1 MSEMQTM
8 ETGSNNQTDTGAES
22 QAPQGLEATA
32 DKLYGDQQQQSGE
45 QEQQQSGETEGE
57 AGQEE
62 GEQGE
67 TQKTEGAPEQYEEF
81 TAPEGQQ
88 FDPEMIE
95 AFKESAKE
103 LNLSQ
108 EAAQKMLD
116 KMAPVV
122 AQRQA
127 QQVEALRSQWA
138 EQSTADKE
146 FGGEKLTENLGV
158 ARKALDTFGSPE
170 LKSLLNESGLGNHPE
185 FIRLLYRAGKA
196 ISEDNFVGGNKSTGK
211 AQPTSNADYAASLY
225 PSSQ

>member
-22 QAPQGLEATA
+22 QAPQSLEATA
-32 DKLYGDQQQQSGE
+32 EKLYGEQQQQSGD
-45 QEQQQSGETEGE
+45 QEQQATDKPEGD
-57 AGQEE
+57 AGQKD

-67 TQKTEGAPEQYEEF
+67 TQKTEGAPDQYEEF
-81 TAPEGQQ
+81 KAPEGQQ
-88 FDPEMIE
+88 FDPEVLTN
-95 AFKESAKE
+95 FKEIAKD

-116 KMAPVV
+116 KMGPVV

-127 QQVEALRSQWA
+127 QQVEALRNQWA
-138 EQSTADKE
+138 DQSTADKE
-146 FGGEKLTENLGV
+146 FGGEKLNENLGV

-211 AQPTSNADYAASLY
+211 AQPTSQADYAASLY

>member
-8 ETGSNNQTDTGAES
+8 ETSQTQTASAES
-22 QAPQGLEATA
+22 QAPQSLEATA
-32 DKLYGDQQQQSGE
+32 DKLYGEQQQQSGD
-45 QEQQQSGETEGE
+45 EQQQTQENTEGE
-57 AGQEE
+57 AGQET
-62 GEQGE
+62 GEQEQSEE
-67 TQKTEGAPEQYEEF
+67 TGAPEQYEEF
-81 TAPEGQQ
+81 KAPEGQQ
-88 FDPEMIE
+88 FDPEVLTN
-95 AFKESAKE
+95 FKEVAKE

-127 QQVEALRSQWA
+127 QQVEGLRTMWA

-146 FGGEKLTENLGV
+146 FGGEKLQENLGV

-170 LKSLLNESGLGNHPE
+170 LKGLLNESGLGNHPE

-196 ISEDNFVGGNKSTGK
+196 IGEDSFVGGNKSAGASK
-211 AQPTSNADYAASLY
+211 PTSQADYASSLY
-225 PSSQ
+225 PSQR

>member
-8 ETGSNNQTDTGAES
+8 ETGATTTESGAVS
-22 QAPQGLEATA
+22 QAPQSQTATA
-32 DKLYGDQQQQSGE
+32 EKLYGDQQQQSGE
-45 QEQQQSGETEGE
+45 QEQQTSDKTEGE
-57 AGQEE
+57 TGQEA
-62 GEQGE
+62 GEQE
-67 TQKTEGAPEQYEEF
+67 QSEQGAPEQYEEF

-88 FDPEMIE
+88 YDPEVI
-95 AFKESAKE
+95 ANFKEIAKE

-116 KMAPVV
+116 KMAPAV
-122 AQRQA
+122 AQRQS
-127 QQVEALRSQWA
+127 QQLESLRGQWA

-146 FGGEKLTENLGV
+146 FGGDKLTENLGV

-196 ISEDNFVGGNKSTGK
+196 ISEDNFVGGNKSAGK
-211 AQPTSNADYAASLY
+211 TQPTSNADYAASLY
-225 PSSQ
+225 PSQQ

>member
-22 QAPQGLEATA
+22 QAPQSLEATA

-45 QEQQQSGETEGE
+45 QEQQQSGETEGD
-57 AGQEE
+57 AGQEA
-62 GEQGE
+62 GEQE
-67 TQKTEGAPEQYEEF
+67 AAKEGAPEQYEEF
-81 TAPEGQQ
+81 KAPEGQQ
-88 FDPEMIE
+88 FDPEVLNN
-95 AFKESAKE
+95 FKEVAKD

-196 ISEDNFVGGNKSTGK
+196 ISEDNFVGGNKSAGK
-211 AQPTSNADYAASLY
+211 AQPTSQADYAASLY

>member
-8 ETGSNNQTDTGAES
+8 ETSTTTTEAGAES
-22 QAPQGLEATA
+22 QAPQSAEATA
-32 DKLYGDQQQQSGE
+32 EKLYGEQQQQSGE
-45 QEQQQSGETEGE
+45 QEQQTQENTEGE

-67 TQKTEGAPEQYEEF
+67 AKEGAPEQYEEF

-88 FDPEMIE
+88 FDPEVINN
-95 AFKESAKE
+95 FKDVAKE

-116 KMAPVV
+116 KMGPVV
-122 AQRQA
+122 AQRQT
-127 QQVEALRSQWA
+127 QQVEALRTQWA

-196 ISEDNFVGGNKSTGK
+196 IGEDNFVGGNKSAGK
-211 AQPTSNADYAASLY
+211 GQPTSQADYANSLY
-225 PSSQ
+225 PSQR

>member
-22 QAPQGLEATA
+22 QAPQSLEATA

-45 QEQQQSGETEGE
+45 QEQQQSGEAEGE
-57 AGQEE
+57 AGQEA
-62 GEQGE
+62 GEQE
-67 TQKTEGAPEQYEEF
+67 AAKEGAPEQYEEF
-81 TAPEGQQ
+81 KAPEGQQ
-88 FDPEMIE
+88 FDPEVLNN
-95 AFKESAKE
+95 FKEVAKD

-116 KMAPVV
+116 KMGPVV

-127 QQVEALRSQWA
+127 QQVEALRNQWA
-138 EQSTADKE
+138 DQSTADKE
-146 FGGEKLTENLGV
+146 FGGEKLNENLGV

-196 ISEDNFVGGNKSTGK
+196 ISEDNFVGGQPAASKGK
-211 AQPTSNADYAASLY
+211 PTSNADFADSLY
-225 PSSQ
+225 PSQR

>member
-22 QAPQGLEATA
+22 QAPQSLEATA

-45 QEQQQSGETEGE
+45 QEQQASDKTEGD
-57 AGQEE
+57 AGQEA
-62 GEQGE
+62 GEQE
-67 TQKTEGAPEQYEEF
+67 AAKEGAPEQYEEF
-81 TAPEGQQ
+81 KAPEGRQ
-88 FDPEMIE
+88 FDPDVINN
-95 AFKESAKE
+95 FKEVAKE

-108 EAAQKMLD
+108 DAAQKMLD
-116 KMAPVV
+116 KMGPVV
-122 AQRQA
+122 AERQL

-146 FGGEKLTENLGV
+146 FGGDKLNENLDV
-158 ARKALDTFGSPE
+158 ARKALDSFGTPE

-196 ISEDNFVGGNKSTGK
+196 ISEDNFVGGAPTASKGK
-211 AQPTSNADYAASLY
+211 PTSNADFADSLY
-225 PSSQ
+225 PSQR

>member
-32 DKLYGDQQQQSGE
+32 AKLYGEQQQQSGE
-45 QEQQQSGETEGE
+45 QEQKSEGE
-57 AGQEE
+57 PSDKTGQEA
-62 GEQGE
+62 GEQE
-67 TQKTEGAPEQYEEF
+67 QTEQKGAPESYEEF
-81 TAPEGQQ
+81 KAPEGQQ
-88 FDPEMIE
+88 FDPEVLNN
-95 AFKESAKE
+95 FKDVAKE

-108 EAAQKMLD
+108 DAAQKMLD

-122 AQRQA
+122 AQRQS
-127 QQVEALRSQWA
+127 QQMEAFRNQWA
-138 EQSTADKE
+138 EQSTTDKE
-146 FGGEKLTENLGV
+146 FGGEKLSENLGV
-158 ARKALDTFGSPE
+158 ARKALDTFGSTE

-196 ISEDNFVGGNKSTGK
+196 ISEDSYVGGKGSPSK
-211 AQPTSNADYAASLY
+211 AKPTSNADYAASLY

>member
-22 QAPQGLEATA
+22 QAPQSLEATA

-45 QEQQQSGETEGE
+45 QEQQTQENTEGE
-57 AGQEE
+57 AGQEA
-62 GEQGE
+62 GEQE
-67 TQKTEGAPEQYEEF
+67 AAKEGAPEQYEEF
-81 TAPEGQQ
+81 KAPEGQQ
-88 FDPEMIE
+88 YDPEVLNN
-95 AFKESAKE
+95 FKEVAKD

-116 KMAPVV
+116 KMGPVV

-196 ISEDNFVGGNKSTGK
+196 ISEDSFVGGAPTASKGK
-211 AQPTSNADYAASLY
+211 PTSNADFADSLY
-225 PSSQ
+225 PSQR

>member
-8 ETGSNNQTDTGAES
+8 ETGSNTQTDTGAES
-22 QAPQGLEATA
+22 QAPQSLEATA
-32 DKLYGDQQQQSGE
+32 EKLYGEQQQQSGE
-45 QEQQQSGETEGE
+45 QEQQAADNTDGE
-57 AGQEE
+57 AGQND

-67 TQKTEGAPEQYEEF
+67 TQKAEGAPEQYEEF
-81 TAPEGQQ
+81 KAPEGQQ
-88 FDPEMIE
+88 FDPEVLNN
-95 AFKESAKE
+95 FKEIAKD

-122 AQRQA
+122 AQRQVE
-127 QQVEALRSQWA
+127 QIEALRTQWA

-146 FGGEKLTENLGV
+146 FGGEKLSENLGV

-196 ISEDNFVGGNKSTGK
+196 IGEDSFVGGNKSAGK

>member
-45 QEQQQSGETEGE
+45 QEQKPSGETEGE
-57 AGQEE
+57 SGQND

-67 TQKTEGAPEQYEEF
+67 TQKAEGAPEQYEEF
-81 TAPEGQQ
+81 KAPEGQE
-88 FDPEMIE
+88 FDPEVLNN
-95 AFKESAKE
+95 FKEVAKE

-116 KMAPVV
+116 KMGPVV

-146 FGGEKLTENLGV
+146 FGGEKLQENLGV

-170 LKSLLNESGLGNHPE
+170 LKGLLNESGLGNHPE

-196 ISEDNFVGGNKSTGK
+196 ISEDNFVGGKQSTGK
-211 AQPTSNADYAASLY
+211 VQPTSNADYAASLY